1 MHFFSFFFFHIFI
14 LLLCYKENSIS
25 SHQTFQFQFLSFLL
39 HFYSQKS
46 QTLHHFVLLFSKSQ
60 NSFSKIQKNTNL
72 HKFTQNAHF
81 TPISFPSP
89 QFVYLESS
97 SHITPHH
104 YPTHHHS
111 PPKIIQ
117 KKSQKTHLLQKFET
131 TLSYSTLN
139 LILHTWWPSY
149 SLYKYPTTQ
158 RDGAEILSSQNHY
171 FHQKFQNLHFSMK
184 LHHSSTKSS

>member
-14 LLLCYKENSIS
+14 LLLRYKENSIS

-81 TPISFPSP
+81 TPIISFPSP
-89 QFVYLESS
+89 QFVHLESS
-97 SHITPHH
+97 SHI
-104 YPTHHHS
+104 
-111 PPKIIQ
+111 KLIIIQ
-117 KKSQKTHLLQKFET
+117 QTKNTQKLKK
-131 TLSYSTLN
+131 N
-139 LILHTWWPSY
+139 NPN
-149 SLYKYPTTQ
+149 P
-158 RDGAEILSSQNHY
+158 
-171 FHQKFQNLHFSMK
+171 
-184 LHHSSTKSS
+184 

>member
-1 MHFFSFFFFHIFI
+1 MVFPLSYLFYKLTSNFPFFYAFIYLFIFHIFI
-14 LLLCYKENSIS
+14 LLLRSKENSIS

-60 NSFSKIQKNTNL
+60 NLFSKIQKNTNL

-89 QFVYLESS
+89 QFVHLESS

-104 YPTHHHS
+104 YPTHHYS

-117 KKSQKTHLLQKFET
+117 KSHKKLIFYKNSKLPFLTPHLT
-131 TLSYSTLN
+131 
-139 LILHTWWPSY
+139 
-149 SLYKYPTTQ
+149 
-158 RDGAEILSSQNHY
+158 
-171 FHQKFQNLHFSMK
+171 
-184 LHHSSTKSS
+184 

>member
-1 MHFFSFFFFHIFI
+1 
-14 LLLCYKENSIS
+14 LLLRSKENSIS

-60 NSFSKIQKNTNL
+60 NSFSKIQKNNNL

-81 TPISFPSP
+81 TPISFTSP
-89 QFVYLESS
+89 QFVHLESS

-104 YPTHHHS
+104 YPTHHRL

-117 KKSQKTHLLQKFET
+117 KSHKKLIFLQNSKLPFLTHHLT
-131 TLSYSTLN
+131 NSCTLDDQVT
-139 LILHTWWPSY
+139 PSI
-149 SLYKYPTTQ
+149 TTQ
-158 RDGAEILSSQNHY
+158 QLTERGAEILSSQNHH

-184 LHHSSTKSS
+184 LHHSSIKSS